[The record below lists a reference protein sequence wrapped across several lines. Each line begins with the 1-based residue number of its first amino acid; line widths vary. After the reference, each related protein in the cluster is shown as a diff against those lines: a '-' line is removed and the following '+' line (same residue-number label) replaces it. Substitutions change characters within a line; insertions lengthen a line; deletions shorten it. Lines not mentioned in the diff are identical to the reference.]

1 MTVDCVF
8 SGVLKEKYGIIGF
21 FQVNGLKLSRKFSS
35 EESIAAVKEFDS
47 FKPDDVI
54 IGTYPKT
61 GRYLYTVLYIAVS
74 LDIYFIFIKYKHSRN
89 SLNSHKF
96 KSLAFQVLVKSLSS
110 YTNKV
115 SL

>member
-1 MTVDCVF
+1 MTVDCVVL
-8 SGVLKEKYGIIGF
+8 GILKEKYGIIGF
-21 FQVNGLKLSRKFSS
+21 FQVDGLKLSKKFSS

-61 GRYLYTVLYIAVS
+61 GKYLYIVLYIAVS
-74 LDIYFIFIKYKHSRN
+74 LDIDFTRKYKHSRN

-96 KSLAFQVLVKSLSS
+96 NPCHFKYLLSH
-110 YTNKV
+110 
-115 SL
+115 

>member
-1 MTVDCVF
+1 LCF
-8 SGVLKEKYGIIGF
+8 SGILKEKYGIIGF
-21 FQVNGLKLSRKFSS
+21 LQVDGLKLSRKFSS

-61 GRYLYTVLYIAVS
+61 GRYLYIVLYIAVS
-74 LDIYFIFIKYKHSRN
+74 LDIDFTRKYKHSRN

-96 KSLAFQVLVKSLSS
+96 KSLPFQVLVKSLSS
-110 YTNKV
+110 YTNRV